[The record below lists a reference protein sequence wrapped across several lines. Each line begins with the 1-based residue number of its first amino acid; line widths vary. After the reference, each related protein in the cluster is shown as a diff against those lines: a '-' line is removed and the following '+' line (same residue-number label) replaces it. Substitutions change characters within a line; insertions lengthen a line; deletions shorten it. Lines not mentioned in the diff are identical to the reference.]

1 MSDAPPD
8 RTLDDR
14 TLDDRTLD
22 ERTLDQLA
30 AGEVSVI
37 AGINCEPSVAR
48 RLMELG
54 LVPGTDI
61 EMIRRA
67 PLGDPLEVRVRG
79 VHLSLRRSEA
89 RRIHVAAR

>member
-1 MSDAPPD
+1 MSAAPRDDDAPG
-8 RTLDDR
+8 
-14 TLDDRTLD
+14 
-22 ERTLDQLA
+22 ERALDQMA
-30 AGEVSVI
+30 AGERGVI
-37 AGINCEPSVAR
+37 RDIDCEPTVAR

-89 RRIHVAAR
+89 CRIHVAAR